1 MCARFFVAACAAGLV
16 ASTSGAAIVSVS
28 GQVTQIAQPLNA
40 QLNALTNPTTAYCWD
55 EVQNFALDRV
65 VAIDAFAPGTYNQTG
80 DLVSAS
86 LGVGTVVRSH
96 YIHFD
101 IQPQSGSATVQGR
114 VRFDSN
120 IIGVIVVN
128 EAGARHLDDS
138 DFLGA
143 PTLFTH
149 GNNNRGLEFA
159 TDAFRI
165 TILGDAIE
173 FDLTI
178 TQPGDYIRILTQGD
192 IPAPGS
198 LAVGTLGLLCIARRK
213 R

>member
-1 MCARFFVAACAAGLV
+1 MFGRSFVAACAAGSV
-16 ASTSGAAIVSVS
+16 ASFAGAAIVSVG
-28 GQVTQIAQPLNA
+28 GQVTQIAQPLDA
-40 QLNALTNPTTAYCWD
+40 QLNVLTNSTTAYCWN
-55 EVQNFALDRV
+55 EIQNFALDRV
-65 VAIDAFAPGTYNQTG
+65 VAIDAFSPGTYNQAG
-80 DLVSAS
+80 DLVTAS
-86 LGVGTVVRSH
+86 LGVGTMVRSH

-101 IQPQSGSATVQGR
+101 VSPQTSATIQGR
-114 VRFDSN
+114 VRFDSQ

-128 EAGARHLDDS
+128 ASGARHLDDS

-149 GNNNRGLEFA
+149 GSDFRGLEFA

-178 TQPGDYIRILTQGD
+178 AQPGDYIRVLTQGD
-192 IPAPGS
+192 IPAPGALS
-198 LAVGTLGLLCIARRK
+198 IAGLALLTISRRK